1 MKKKKIMK
9 IQRRM
14 FNHKKELAMSHDVL
28 ANLIKD
34 VRVTMKNLDAAT
46 KEINS
51 VMKRLDKASKL
62 N

>member
-14 FNHKKELAMSHDVL
+14 FSHKKELAMSHDVL
-28 ANLIKD
+28 TNLVKD
-34 VRVTMKNLDAAT
+34 VQVTIKNLDAAT
-46 KEINS
+46 KEINGA
-51 VMKRLDKASKL
+51 MKRLDKASKL